1 MEKRIVTVVMIAAL
15 VSMSSGCA
23 PFRNFFFGRGAQCG
37 GFCDRVK
44 APFQRILPRSVA
56 PPPAGCQQ
64 PTYVQPQHAPAP
76 CAPAPCAPAPRAPAP
91 RAPANPCA
99 TGTPYG
105 PSTAATGC
113 NDPYIGN
120 GVYGAPVVEGQPI
133 YGGDWQQRYN
143 ANYPGYKVDR
153 DGAQI
158 IHEEPLPPGAA
169 IVE

>member
-1 MEKRIVTVVMIAAL
+1 MEKRIVTVVMIAAF
-15 VSMSSGCA
+15 VSTSSGCA

-37 GFCDRVK
+37 LCDRVK

-56 PPPAGCQQ
+56 PPAAGCQQ
-64 PTYVQPQHAPAP
+64 PTYVQPRHAPAP
-76 CAPAPCAPAPRAPAP
+76 CAPT
-91 RAPANPCA
+91 NPCA

-105 PSTAATGC
+105 PPTAGAAGTGC

-143 ANYPGYKVDR
+143 ANYYGGYSPGHRVDR